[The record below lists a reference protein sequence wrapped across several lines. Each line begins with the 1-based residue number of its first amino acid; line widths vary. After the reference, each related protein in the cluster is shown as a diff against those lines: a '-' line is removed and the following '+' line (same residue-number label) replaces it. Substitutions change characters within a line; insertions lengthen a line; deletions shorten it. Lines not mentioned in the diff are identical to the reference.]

1 MSQHVERRATESLLR
16 LIAEGTAPAIGEEF
30 FRSLVRHLAE
40 ALGVKYAFAA
50 EFAGVKTRVRTLAF
64 WGGDRFIDNVEY
76 DLDGTPC
83 EAVLQGEMCLYQNG
97 VQARFPKDEGLV
109 EMAAQGYIA
118 VPLSDRSGGVLGHLA
133 LIDVKP
139 MPMAPRDLS
148 VFTIFAARA
157 RAELERKRAE
167 EARARSEE
175 RLSSVL
181 ASAMDAII
189 TIDGERHITL
199 FNPAAERVFGCAATW
214 AVGQPL
220 DRFLSRHFRS
230 LLEECIA
237 TARDKTAQ
245 RWAPEGLTAL
255 RANREEFPSPPG
267 SSPFP
272 NASSFT
278 PTPCPRVILSA
289 LGGGGAAT

>member
-1 MSQHVERRATESLLR
+1 
-16 LIAEGTAPAIGEEF
+16 
-30 FRSLVRHLAE
+30 
-40 ALGVKYAFAA
+40 
-50 EFAGVKTRVRTLAF
+50 
-64 WGGDRFIDNVEY
+64 
-76 DLDGTPC
+76 
-83 EAVLQGEMCLYQNG
+83 MCLYQEG

-189 TIDGERHITL
+189 TIDRERRITL

-220 DRFLSRHFRS
+220 DRFLSRRS
-230 LLEECIA
+230 A
-237 TARDKTAQ
+237 AFSRSA
-245 RWAPEGLTAL
+245 
-255 RANREEFPSPPG
+255 SPRRG
-267 SSPFP
+267 
-272 NASSFT
+272 T
-278 PTPCPRVILSA
+278 GRRSA
-289 LGGGGAAT
+289 GRRRG